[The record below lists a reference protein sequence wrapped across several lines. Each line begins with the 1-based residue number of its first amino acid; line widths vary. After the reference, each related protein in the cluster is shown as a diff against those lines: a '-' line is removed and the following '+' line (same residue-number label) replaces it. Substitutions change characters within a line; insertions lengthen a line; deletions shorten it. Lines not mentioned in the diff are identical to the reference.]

1 MGVVR
6 RARCARYNGRMSP
19 LQGIRVLELARV
31 LAGPW
36 CGMTLADLGADV
48 IKLESPDGD
57 DTRGWGPPF
66 AHGLSAYFACCNRG
80 KRSLAL
86 DLRDAGARPILE
98 ALVARA
104 DVVIENYRTGG
115 AEKLG
120 VDYPTLRAINPRLIY
135 CSISGYGRSGPG
147 AQRPG
152 YDFAIQAEAGLMSL
166 TGPINGEPQRTGTAV
181 ADIAAGQNA
190 AMAVLAALFHR
201 ERSGEGQRV
210 DVSLF
215 DSQLQLL
222 ANSASG
228 VLFTGNDAPR
238 LGNQHPNIVPYQV
251 FAAADAHFV
260 LAVAS
265 ESLWQRLCAALEK
278 PEWRVDSRF
287 VENAERVRNRVE
299 LRALLAG
306 IFSQQPL
313 AHWLALFQ
321 QAGIPAT
328 PINSVRQAIEHPVTA
343 FNGMR
348 IELGQVPMIGSPLRL
363 EQTPVRYQ
371 RPPPQLDQH
380 RDEILRELGLTEE
393 TRA

>member
-1 MGVVR
+1 
-6 RARCARYNGRMSP
+6 MSA

-48 IKLESPDGD
+48 IKLEPPEGD

-66 AHGLSAYFACCNRG
+66 AHGMSAYFACCNRG
-80 KRSLAL
+80 KRSLAV
-86 DLRDAGARPILE
+86 DLRDDASRPILE

-104 DVVIENYRTGG
+104 DVLIENYRTGG

-120 VDYPTLRAINPRLIY
+120 VDYPALRAINPRLIY
-135 CSISGYGRSGPG
+135 CSISGYGRHGPD

-152 YDFAIQAEAGLMSL
+152 YDFAIQADAGLMSL
-166 TGPINGEPQRTGTAV
+166 TGPIDGEPFRTGTAV
-181 ADIAAGQNA
+181 ADISTGQNA
-190 AMAVLAALFHR
+190 AVAVLAALFHR

-228 VLFTGNDAPR
+228 VLFTGGDAAR

-251 FAAADAHFV
+251 FAAEDGHFV

-265 ESLWQRLCAALEK
+265 DALWQRLCIALDK
-278 PEWRVDSRF
+278 PDWLADSRWRA
-287 VENAERVRNRVE
+287 NADRVRHRDE
-299 LRALLAG
+299 LSSALTD
-306 IFSQQPL
+306 IFSQRPL
-313 AHWLALFQ
+313 AHWLAAFE

-328 PINSVRQAIEHPVTA
+328 PINSVKQAIEHPVATH
-343 FNGMR
+343 NGMR
-348 IELGQVPMIGSPLRL
+348 IELEQVPMIGSPLRL
-363 EQTPVRYQ
+363 QQTPVHYQ
-371 RPPPQLDQH
+371 RPPPRLDQH
-380 RDEILRELGLTEE
+380 REEILRELGMTAE
-393 TRA
+393 TTA

>member
-1 MGVVR
+1 M
-6 RARCARYNGRMSP
+6 ARYNAAMSP

-48 IKLESPDGD
+48 IKLESPEGD

-86 DLRDAGARPILE
+86 DLRDAATRPILE

-120 VDYPTLRAINPRLIY
+120 VDYPTLRALNPRLIY
-135 CSISGYGRSGPG
+135 CSISGYGRDGPD

-166 TGPINGEPQRTGTAV
+166 TGPASGEPQRTGTAV

-201 ERSGEGQRV
+201 ERSGEGQRL

-228 VLFTGNDAPR
+228 VLFTGEDAPR

-251 FAAADAHFV
+251 FAASDAHFV

-265 ESLWQRLCAALEK
+265 ENLWQRLCTALDK
-278 PEWRVDSRF
+278 PEWLVDPRF
-287 VENAERVRNRVE
+287 LQNSERVRNRV
-299 LRALLAG
+299 ALCSALSEF
-306 IFSQQPL
+306 FSREPL
-313 AHWLALFQ
+313 AHWLALFR

-328 PINSVRQAIEHPVTA
+328 PINTVKQAIAHPVAA

-348 IELGQVPMIGSPLRL
+348 IELDNVPMIGSPLRL
-363 EQTPVRYQ
+363 EQTPVRYL
-371 RPPPQLDQH
+371 RPPPRLDQH
-380 RDEILRELGLTEE
+380 RDEILGALGLTEE
-393 TRA
+393 IKA

>member
-1 MGVVR
+1 
-6 RARCARYNGRMSP
+6 MSS

-48 IKLESPDGD
+48 IKLEPPEGD

-66 AHGLSAYFACCNRG
+66 AHGMSAYFACCNRG
-80 KRSLAL
+80 KRSLVL
-86 DLRDAGARPILE
+86 DLRDRATRPVLE
-98 ALVARA
+98 ALVASA

-120 VDYPTLRAINPRLIY
+120 VDYQMLRAINPRLIY

-147 AQRPG
+147 AHRPG
-152 YDFAIQAEAGLMSL
+152 YDFAVQAEAGLMSL
-166 TGPINGEPQRTGTAV
+166 TGPIDGEPQRTGTAV

-190 AMAVLAALFHR
+190 VTAILAALFHR
-201 ERSGEGQRV
+201 ERSGEGQRL

-228 VLFTGNDAPR
+228 VLFTGVDAPR

-251 FAAADAHFV
+251 FAASDAHFV

-265 ESLWQRLCAALEK
+265 DSLWQRLCVALAR
-278 PEWRVDSRF
+278 PEWSADVRYAG
-287 VENAERVRNRVE
+287 NADRVRNRAQ
-299 LRALLAG
+299 LCSALTD
-306 IFSQQPL
+306 IFSRQPL
-313 AHWLALFQ
+313 AHWLCLFQ
-321 QAGIPAT
+321 ESGIPAT
-328 PINSVRQAIEHPVTA
+328 PLNTVEQAIEHPVTA
-343 FNGMR
+343 HNGMR
-348 IELGQVPMIGSPLRL
+348 IELEQIPMIGSPLRL
-363 EQTPVRYQ
+363 EQTPVCYR

-380 RDEILRELGLTEE
+380 REEILRELGLTEE
-393 TRA
+393 SKA

>member
-1 MGVVR
+1 
-6 RARCARYNGRMSP
+6 MSP

-48 IKLESPDGD
+48 IKLEPPEGD

-66 AHGLSAYFACCNRG
+66 AQGLSAYFACCNRG
-80 KRSLAL
+80 KRSLTL
-86 DLRDAGARPILE
+86 DLRDLATRPVLE

-135 CSISGYGRSGPG
+135 CSISGYGRHGPD

-166 TGPINGEPQRTGTAV
+166 TGPVEGEPQRTGTAV
-181 ADIAAGQNA
+181 ADISTGQNA

-251 FAAADAHFV
+251 FAASDAHFV

-265 ESLWQRLCAALEK
+265 ESLWQRLCAVLEK
-278 PEWRVDSRF
+278 PEWLDDKRF
-287 VENAERVRNRVE
+287 AENADRVRNRAALCPALAE
-299 LRALLAG
+299 LFLRR
-306 IFSQQPL
+306 PL
-313 AHWLALFQ
+313 AYWLALFQ
-321 QAGIPAT
+321 SAGIPAT
-328 PINSVRQAIEHPVTA
+328 PINTVKQALEHPV
-343 FNGMR
+343 NGMR
-348 IELGQVPMIGSPLRL
+348 IELEQIPMIGSPLRL
-363 EQTPVRYQ
+363 EQTPVRYL

-380 RDEILRELGLTEE
+380 REEILRELGLTEE
-393 TRA
+393 IKA

>member
-1 MGVVR
+1 
-6 RARCARYNGRMSP
+6 MSP

-48 IKLESPDGD
+48 IKLESPEGD

-66 AHGLSAYFACCNRG
+66 AHDLSAYFACCNRG

-86 DLRDAGARPILE
+86 DLRDAAARPILE

-120 VDYPTLRAINPRLIY
+120 VDYATLRAINPRLIY
-135 CSISGYGRSGPG
+135 CSISGYGRHGPD
-147 AQRPG
+147 AARPG

-166 TGPINGEPQRTGTAV
+166 TGPIDGEPHRTGTAV
-181 ADIAAGQNA
+181 ADISTGQNA

-210 DVSLF
+210 DISLF

-228 VLFTGNDAPR
+228 VLFTGKDAAR

-251 FAAADAHFV
+251 FAASDAHFV

-265 ESLWQRLCAALEK
+265 ESLWHRLCAALDQ
-278 PEWRVDSRF
+278 PEWLSDPRF
-287 VENAERVRNRVE
+287 VENAARVRSRIE
-299 LRALLAG
+299 LSSLLTD
-306 IFSQQPL
+306 IFSQRTL
-313 AHWLALFQ
+313 AHWLALFE
-321 QAGIPAT
+321 QAGVPAT
-328 PINSVRQAIEHPVTA
+328 PINSVTQAIEHPVTDN
-343 FNGMR
+343 NGMR
-348 IELGQVPMIGSPLRL
+348 IELENVPMLGSPLRL
-363 EQTPVRYQ
+363 ERTPVRYS
-371 RPPPQLDQH
+371 RPPPRLDQH
-380 RDEILRELGLTEE
+380 REEILRELGLVEE
-393 TRA
+393 TGV

>member
-1 MGVVR
+1 
-6 RARCARYNGRMSP
+6 MSP

-48 IKLESPDGD
+48 IKIEPPEGD

-80 KRSLAL
+80 KRSIAL
-86 DLRDAGARPILE
+86 DLRDAASRPILA
-98 ALVARA
+98 ALVGGS
-104 DVVIENYRTGG
+104 DVVIENYRHGG

-120 VDYPTLRAINPRLIY
+120 VDYRTMRAINPRLIY
-135 CSISGYGRSGPG
+135 CSISGYGRSG
-147 AQRPG
+147 AHASRPG

-166 TGPINGEPQRTGTAV
+166 TGPIDGEPQRTGTAV

-190 AMAVLAALFHR
+190 ATAILAALFHR
-201 ERSGEGQRV
+201 QRSGEGQRLE
-210 DVSLF
+210 VSLF

-228 VLFTGNDAPR
+228 ALFTGADAPR
-238 LGNQHPNIVPYQV
+238 LGNEHPNIVPYQV
-251 FAAADAHFV
+251 FAASDAHFV

-265 ESLWQRLCAALEK
+265 DALWQRLCVCLDQ
-278 PEWRVDSRF
+278 PEWASDVRF
-287 VENAERVRNRVE
+287 VRNADRVSNRRQ
-299 LRALLAG
+299 LCSDLAK

-321 QAGIPAT
+321 AAGIPAT
-328 PINSVRQAIEHPVTA
+328 PINTVKQAIEHPATA
-343 FNGMR
+343 NNGMR
-348 IELGQVPMIGSPLRL
+348 IELDDIPMIASPLRL
-363 EQTPVRYQ
+363 DHTPVIYR
-371 RPPPQLDQH
+371 RPPPRLDQH
-380 RDEILRELGLTEE
+380 REEILRELNLAEE
-393 TRA
+393 IKA

>member
-1 MGVVR
+1 
-6 RARCARYNGRMSP
+6 MSP

-48 IKLESPDGD
+48 IKLESPEGD

-86 DLRDAGARPILE
+86 DLRDNATRPILE

-104 DVVIENYRTGG
+104 DVLIENYRTGG

-135 CSISGYGRSGPG
+135 CSISGYGRDGPD
-147 AQRPG
+147 ARRPG

-166 TGPINGEPQRTGTAV
+166 TGPVDGEPQRTGTAV

-190 AMAVLAALFHR
+190 VMAVLAALFHR

-228 VLFTGNDAPR
+228 VLFTGKDAAR

-251 FAAADAHFV
+251 FAGSDAHFV

-265 ESLWQRLCAALEK
+265 ENLWQRLCMALER
-278 PEWRVDSRF
+278 PEWLVEKRF
-287 VENAERVRNRVE
+287 AENADRVRNRDE
-299 LRALLAG
+299 LCSQLAA
-306 IFSQQPL
+306 IFSQRPL

-328 PINSVRQAIEHPVTA
+328 PINTVRQAIEHPVTA
-343 FNGMR
+343 HNGMR
-348 IELGQVPMIGSPLRL
+348 IELEKVPMIGSPLRL
-363 EQTPVRYQ
+363 EKTPVRFV
-371 RPPPQLDQH
+371 RPPPQLNQH
-380 RDEILRELGLTEE
+380 RDEILRELGLAEE
-393 TRA
+393 IKA

>member
-1 MGVVR
+1 
-6 RARCARYNGRMSP
+6 MSP

-48 IKLESPDGD
+48 IKLESPGGD

-66 AHGLSAYFACCNRG
+66 AHDLSAYFACCNRG

-86 DLRDAGARPILE
+86 DLADAASRPILE

-120 VDYPTLRAINPRLIY
+120 VDYPTLRAINPRLVY
-135 CSISGYGRSGPG
+135 CSISGYGRDGPD
-147 AQRPG
+147 ANRPG

-166 TGPINGEPQRTGTAV
+166 TGPVEGAPQRTGTAV

-190 AMAVLAALFHR
+190 AIAVLAALLHR
-201 ERSGEGQRV
+201 QRTGEGQCV
-210 DVSLF
+210 GVSLF

-228 VLFTGNDAPR
+228 VLFTGQDAPR

-251 FAAADAHFV
+251 FAGSDGHFV

-265 ESLWQRLCAALEK
+265 EALWQRLCASLAK
-278 PEWRVDSRF
+278 PEWLADPRF
-287 VENAERVRNRVE
+287 ADNSGRVRHRE
-299 LRALLAG
+299 SLSALLADV
-306 IFSQQPL
+306 FSQRPL
-313 AHWLALFQ
+313 AHWLQLFQ
-321 QAGIPAT
+321 AAGIPAT
-328 PINSVRQAIEHPVTA
+328 PINTVQQAIAHRATEN
-343 FNGMR
+343 NGMR
-348 IELGQVPMIGSPLRL
+348 IELDRVPMLGSPLRL
-363 EQTPVRYQ
+363 QATPVQYS
-371 RPPPQLDQH
+371 RPPPRLDQH
-380 RDEILRELGLTEE
+380 REEILRELGLAEE
-393 TRA
+393 THA

>member
-1 MGVVR
+1 M
-6 RARCARYNGRMSP
+6 ARYNAAMSP

-48 IKLESPDGD
+48 VKLEPPEGD

-86 DLRDAGARPILE
+86 DLRDAAARPILE
-98 ALVARA
+98 ALVKRA

-120 VDYPTLRAINPRLIY
+120 VDYPTLRAINPRIIY
-135 CSISGYGRSGPG
+135 CSISGYGREGPD

-166 TGPINGEPQRTGTAV
+166 TGLVDGEPQRTGTAV

-190 AMAVLAALFHR
+190 AMAILAALFHR

-210 DVSLF
+210 EVSLF

-228 VLFTGNDAPR
+228 VLFTGKDAPR

-251 FAAADAHFV
+251 FAASDAHFV

-265 ESLWQRLCAALEK
+265 ENLWQRLCAAIDK
-278 PEWRVDSRF
+278 PEWLADPRFAQNSDRVSNREVLCSALSELFSSR
-287 VENAERVRNRVE
+287 
-299 LRALLAG
+299 
-306 IFSQQPL
+306 PL

-321 QAGIPAT
+321 EAGIPAT
-328 PINSVRQAIEHPVTA
+328 PINTVKQAIAHPVTA

-348 IELGQVPMIGSPLRL
+348 IELDLVPMIGSPLRL
-363 EQTPVRYQ
+363 EQTPVRYL
-371 RPPPQLDQH
+371 RAPPQLDQN
-380 RDEILRELGLTEE
+380 RDEILGELALTEE
-393 TRA
+393 IRI